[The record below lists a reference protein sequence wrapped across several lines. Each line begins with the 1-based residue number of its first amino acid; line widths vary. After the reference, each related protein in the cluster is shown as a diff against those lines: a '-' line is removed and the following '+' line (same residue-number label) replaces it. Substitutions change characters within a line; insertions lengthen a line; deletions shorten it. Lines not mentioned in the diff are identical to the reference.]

1 MKATL
6 SYPGTT
12 DTQTVEFL
20 GLTLDDHDCTQA
32 VVRVT
37 GNGLVISLV
46 HPSRVTF
53 VEAPATTVF
62 PSGSKLTAS
71 ERECAIRG
79 QRIVAIKSV
88 RERTGFG
95 LRDAKELVDKEV
107 PVQP

>member
-1 MKATL
+1 MKAKL

-12 DTQTVEFL
+12 DVVVVDFL
-20 GLTLDDHDCTQA
+20 GLTQDERDCPQA
-32 VVRVT
+32 VVRVP
-37 GNGLVISLV
+37 GCGLVISLV

-53 VEAPATTVF
+53 VEEPPCTVF

-95 LRDAKELVDKEV
+95 LRDAKELVDREV